1 MQMLM
6 IAFRSSLEEQIL
18 ALLKRHDV
26 AAYTEVY
33 KVHGTGEAGSTS
45 GGPGSVWPISNSV
58 LLIAL
63 SETQTDAVV
72 AALQQF
78 HAEWEGDPQRPK
90 LPLRGLHT
98 PLRSA
103 NLMCR

>member
-26 AAYTEVY
+26 AAYTEIY
-33 KVHGTGEAGSTS
+33 KVHGAGEAGSAP
-45 GGPGSVWPISNSV
+45 GGPGSVWPSSNSV

-63 SETQTDAVV
+63 SETQADAVV
-72 AALQQF
+72 ATLQQF

-90 LPLRGLHT
+90 LPLRVFTL
-98 PLRSA
+98 PCVQRI
-103 NLMCR
+103 